1 MDSIHSFMIVTL
13 LGGILGCLFEIM
25 KAIQRLPERWIEKL
39 REEEKRKNERNNSSQ
54 TE

>member
-1 MDSIHSFMIVTL
+1 MDSIHSFMIVAL

-39 REEEKRKNERNNSSQ
+39 REEEKRKNEHDNSGK